1 MNHLIV
7 GAHPAIESFTMA
19 LSRAYAGELEAL
31 GHTQRTR
38 DLYRMGFDPVLAAH
52 EILPV
57 STAHP
62 ASADVVAAQD
72 EIRWADALTVIYPLW
87 WLSMPAMMK
96 GYFERVFGMGFA
108 YGPGADGNQPLLQGR
123 KMVSI
128 GSSGAPKDWVVKTG
142 DWFAVHKLFDEHFA
156 AVCCLSVVDHLHF
169 GEIEPGIRADV
180 VEACATKVATM
191 FETRFARAKSSAPAC

>member
-1 MNHLIV
+1 LAEAELPRPGGFEPAADIKAERALI
-7 GAHPAIESFTMA
+7 G
-19 LSRAYAGELEAL
+19 
-31 GHTQRTR
+31 
-38 DLYRMGFDPVLAAH
+38 D
-52 EILPV
+52 
-57 STAHP
+57 
-62 ASADVVAAQD
+62 ADVFVF
-72 EIRWADALTVIYPLW
+72 VYPF
-87 WLSMPAMMK
+87 WLNSPPAMMK